1 MSEIMAEDGRHP
13 SVLGRLVWPAAIV
26 GPPVVAAALIP
37 LRSHI
42 DVTTVALVLVVVVV
56 AVAASGRR
64 LAGLVAAVTAG
75 LAFDFLWTEPRY
87 RLTISDPGL
96 IQTTV
101 LLVIVGAAV
110 SELAWIGQR
119 ARQRSAR
126 SRGYLTGA
134 VDVVATFDPTAD
146 PSVQVRMVEQRVTSI
161 LDADSCH
168 YRVGRWPPDEE
179 PAVLAADG
187 SLRIGNRHLDPD
199 RAGLPTDRT
208 IILPV
213 TSGGHDYGYLAVTA
227 ATRWS
232 SPTREERQA
241 AVLMAGQL
249 GEVIRRSSS
258 G

>member
-1 MSEIMAEDGRHP
+1 MSGIITDDGRPP
-13 SVLGRLVWPAAIV
+13 SPLALLIWPAALL
-26 GPPVVAAALIP
+26 GPPAVAAALLL
-37 LRSHI
+37 LRPHI
-42 DVTTVALVLVVVVV
+42 DITTVALILVVAVV
-56 AVAASGRR
+56 AVAATGRR

-75 LAFDFLWTEPRY
+75 LAFDFLWTAPLY
-87 RLTISDPGL
+87 RLTISDAAS

-110 SELAWIGQR
+110 SELAWFGQQ

-134 VDVVATFDPTAD
+134 VDVVATFDATTD
-146 PSVQVRMVEQRVTSI
+146 PNAKVRMVENRVTRI

-168 YRVGRWPPDEE
+168 YRAGQWPTAET

-199 RAGLPTDRT
+199 RAGLPTDRS

-213 TSGGHDYGYLAVTA
+213 AAGGHDFGYLAVTA

-232 SPTREERQA
+232 NPTREARQA

-249 GEVIRRSSS
+249 GEVLRRSSAP
-258 G
+258 